1 MITIPAIITEKG
13 ARPESIPETKFGNYF
28 DGVNYYYFE
37 SQEEQTAWR
46 QQQKDQPQVPIEDA
60 FYKEEN
66 VLKVWE
72 VLINCLEKLPPEL
85 LEKLKEVLI
94 K

>member
-1 MITIPAIITEKG
+1 MIIIPAVFKNG
-13 ARPESIPETKFGNYF
+13 SAQPESIPETKFGNYF

-37 SQEEQTAWR
+37 SQEELTTWR
-46 QQQKDQPQVPIEDA
+46 QQQKDQPQVPIEDS
-60 FYKEEN
+60 FFKEEN

-72 VLINCLEKLPPEL
+72 ALINSIEKLPPEL
-85 LEKLKEVLI
+85 LEKLKETLI

>member
-1 MITIPAIITEKG
+1 MITIPAVFKNG
-13 ARPESIPETKFGNYF
+13 SAQPESFPETKFGNYF

-37 SQEEQTAWR
+37 SQEEANTWR

-72 VLINCLEKLPPEL
+72 ALINSLEKLPVEL
-85 LEKLKEVLI
+85 IEKLKEVLI